1 MNRKVAEAALAK
13 AGIRLQNG
21 KIAKA
26 DLEKATRVI
35 AGANVKT
42 IDLTKYGV
50 YAVGDALDTLPDSA
64 ILWRG
69 AFDSEGTSSSAAW
82 IAGAKDGGADAILIE
97 AYSDDIDKESVTTII
112 KKSQLKKI
120 MEMLKD
126 AKVEEEE

>member
-35 AGANVKT
+35 AGASVEKL
-42 IDLTKYGV
+42 DLTKYGLH
-50 YAVGDALDTLPDSA
+50 AVSDAIDRLPRSA

-97 AYSDDIDKESVTTII
+97 AYSRDYDTESVTTII
-112 KKSQLKKI
+112 KKSQLEKI

-126 AKVEEEE
+126 AKGE